1 MKALLEVVLR
11 EDLIDRSVAL
21 ETTRMQRQSILQVG
35 DASQAA
41 GRVLL
46 GDVTDQPMDLVA
58 LV

>member
-1 MKALLEVVLR
+1 VKALLEVVLR